1 MFGMCSAGDDLHITL
16 SQSCGRN
23 NVLSIIRNDLGRKQF
38 ILYTVFIAQN
48 LLNKCHTVLLISINW
63 RKVAQMIIQFLT
75 KRFSLTICVLVLI
88 VLGIFAGIYYFNPRY
103 QTSDK
108 VVSIDNTH
116 YSDEVKKTQNKVIVG
131 VYPINV
137 YQIDTTSNTFQMTA
151 YVWMIWKG
159 DIKPNETFEIMN
171 VVNSTM
177 YTKTEITKQK
187 LDDGRM
193 YVLIKIDGTFFE
205 PFDMSNY
212 PVDQQQLTLGFEDAV
227 DTSDDVIYVPDIDNT
242 KSDQLTIPGWELKQI
257 TYTATE
263 NVYQTNFG
271 FIDGANT
278 SNVTHL
284 EFSIIIEHPFMYYF
298 VKFVLPLTL
307 ILLANY
313 IVFWMPYV
321 FIETKIFVIGGT
333 LLSIMF
339 LQQLYIGKIANQ
351 QIVLIDYLYL
361 FAYLSTFLTVISKLY
376 FYKKIENGWE
386 ESEAVMWDKMIFLG
400 HFVIFLVIVLGIF
413 GQYLRN

>member
-1 MFGMCSAGDDLHITL
+1 
-16 SQSCGRN
+16 
-23 NVLSIIRNDLGRKQF
+23 
-38 ILYTVFIAQN
+38 
-48 LLNKCHTVLLISINW
+48 
-63 RKVAQMIIQFLT
+63 MIIQFLT

-137 YQIDTTSNTFQMTA
+137 YQIDTASNTFQMTA

-193 YVLIKIDGTFFE
+193 YVLMKIDGTFFE

-212 PVDQQQLTLGFEDAV
+212 PVDQQQLTIGFEDAV
-227 DTSDDVIYVPDIDNT
+227 DTSDDVIYVPDIANT

-298 VKFVLPLTL
+298 VKFVFPLTL

-313 IVFWMPYV
+313 IVFWMPYA

-333 LLSIMF
+333 LLSILF

-361 FAYLSTFLTVISKLY
+361 FAYLSTFLTVISKLC

-413 GQYLRN
+413 VQYLRN